1 MASAALQS
9 ALAERWRSQKPD
21 NTWAARR
28 SGAIP
33 EKEASAWD
41 TFDAREPVVERAA
54 SEVCEETTS
63 QKKKDKKAKRKAKE
77 LWIEPKALNAAG
89 FAIGKRHIVGGSG
102 DFVRS
107 AHGERRDRKR
117 AAKREEREAKRAAKR
132 QRLEEATA
140 SGGDCDANADGT
152 AAPAA
157 ASTSAGAP
165 ATAAPSTS
173 SVVVIDPFHGRLVAA
188 SAQAPAR
195 PSSKVGSKRR
205 KRRKRLEEARQAAS
219 GVDLVGASGTAEAG
233 APKTTTA
240 TTTAAAADA
249 PANEPN
255 AVRANEPVDARA
267 ADRSSFREAAA
278 AKRVACGEDSRWDSS
293 HSRWDSSHSRWD
305 SSHSRWDSSR
315 NSSREHRP
323 PRKQFPYGNYDAYYG
338 YRYLGGAG
346 SGGGGSGS
354 SSGGGGGGA
363 HHGALDPRLVAIDP
377 SWLRD
382 KDCLDIGCNAGQ
394 FTASLA
400 SRFGVRS
407 MLGIDIDATLV
418 TRAQRLLRHVAPLVG
433 PPLNPTALAAPPMP
447 PVAAAAA
454 ADAAATAAA
463 ASSRL
468 ATAAAATTDARAPVA
483 AAPET
488 ISVSISDTTARAPV
502 AAAPLPDPAAGNL
515 SNDDFRRL
523 LQLPPRSVPDTAPV
537 TAAPSPAAPAAPAAA
552 AATPSFP
559 QLPTAA
565 AAAASSFPISFP
577 TLYGGRPASAVAGAS
592 AASAVA
598 GASAASAPS
607 APSSIASAAPSAA
620 PSPSAFPH
628 NTRFVHMNFVEE
640 PPAAGQLGV
649 GPATLAARF
658 DVVCCFSTSKWI
670 HLNWGDEGLQRLFVR
685 AHACL
690 RPGGLFLLEPQPW
703 SSYRKRAGL
712 TPLIKRNYGTIRLR
726 PEGFCAYLTSE
737 AVGFASARPIE
748 VAYGE
753 EVGDNF
759 RRRPLI
765 VCEKRGGGADK

>member
-132 QRLEEATA
+132 QRLEEPTA

-205 KRRKRLEEARQAAS
+205 KRRKRLEEAKQAAS
-219 GVDLVGASGTAEAG
+219 GVDLAGAPGTAEAG
-233 APKTTTA
+233 APKATTA

-293 HSRWDSSHSRWD
+293 HSRWDSS
-305 SSHSRWDSSR
+305 R

-338 YRYLGGAG
+338 YRYVGGAG

-433 PPLNPTALAAPPMP
+433 PPQNPTALAAPPMP
-447 PVAAAAA
+447 PVAADAD
-454 ADAAATAAA
+454 ADAAAAA
-463 ASSRL
+463 ASASSQL
-468 ATAAAATTDARAPVA
+468 ATAAAATNDARAPVA

-537 TAAPSPAAPAAPAAA
+537 TAAPSPAAPPAPAAA
-552 AATPSFP
+552 AAAP
-559 QLPTAA
+559 
-565 AAAASSFPISFP
+565 SFPISFP

-712 TPLIKRNYGTIRLR
+712 TPLIKRNYETIRLR

-737 AVGFASARPIE
+737 AVGFASARPIK

-765 VCEKRGGGADK
+765 VCEKRGGGAEK

>member
-41 TFDAREPVVERAA
+41 TFDAREPVVGRAA

-89 FAIGKRHIVGGSG
+89 FAIGKRHIVGGIG

-233 APKTTTA
+233 APKATTA

-278 AKRVACGEDSRWDSS
+278 AKRVACGED
-293 HSRWDSSHSRWD
+293 
-305 SSHSRWDSSR
+305 SRWDSSR

-407 MLGIDIDATLV
+407 MLGLDIDATLV
-418 TRAQRLLRHVAPLVG
+418 TRAQRLLRHVAPLVRHVAPLIG
-433 PPLNPTALAAPPMP
+433 PPQNPTALAAPPMP

-454 ADAAATAAA
+454 ADAAAAAAA
-463 ASSRL
+463 ASSQL
-468 ATAAAATTDARAPVA
+468 ATAAAATTDARAL
-483 AAPET
+483 
-488 ISVSISDTTARAPV
+488 V

-537 TAAPSPAAPAAPAAA
+537 TAAPSPAAPPAPAAA
-552 AATPSFP
+552 AAAP
-559 QLPTAA
+559 
-565 AAAASSFPISFP
+565 SFPISFP

-712 TPLIKRNYGTIRLR
+712 TPLIKRNYETIRLR

-765 VCEKRGGGADK
+765 VCEKRGGGAEK

>member
-132 QRLEEATA
+132 QRLEEPTA

-157 ASTSAGAP
+157 ASASAGAP

-267 ADRSSFREAAA
+267 VDWSSFREAAA
-278 AKRVACGEDSRWDSS
+278 AKRVACGED
-293 HSRWDSSHSRWD
+293 SRWDSSHSRWD

-338 YRYLGGAG
+338 YRYVGGAG

-354 SSGGGGGGA
+354 GSSGGGGGA

-433 PPLNPTALAAPPMP
+433 PPQNPTALAAPPMP
-447 PVAAAAA
+447 PVAADAD
-454 ADAAATAAA
+454 ADAAAAA
-463 ASSRL
+463 ASASSQL
-468 ATAAAATTDARAPVA
+468 ATAAAATTDARAL
-483 AAPET
+483 
-488 ISVSISDTTARAPV
+488 V

-537 TAAPSPAAPAAPAAA
+537 TAAPSPAAPAAAAAA

-712 TPLIKRNYGTIRLR
+712 TPLIKRNYETIRLR

-765 VCEKRGGGADK
+765 VCEKRGGGGAEK

>member
-41 TFDAREPVVERAA
+41 TFDAREPVVGRAA

-132 QRLEEATA
+132 QRLEEPTA

-157 ASTSAGAP
+157 ASASAGAP

-188 SAQAPAR
+188 SAPAPAR

-255 AVRANEPVDARA
+255 AVKANEPVDVRA

-338 YRYLGGAG
+338 YRYVGGGG
-346 SGGGGSGS
+346 SGGGGGGSGS
-354 SSGGGGGGA
+354 GSCGGGGAA

-433 PPLNPTALAAPPMP
+433 PPQNPTALAAPPMP

-454 ADAAATAAA
+454 AAAAAATAAA

-468 ATAAAATTDARAPVA
+468 ATAAAATND
-483 AAPET
+483 
-488 ISVSISDTTARAPV
+488 ARAPV

-552 AATPSFP
+552 AATPSFS

-565 AAAASSFPISFP
+565 APSFPISFP

-765 VCEKRGGGADK
+765 VCEKRGGGAEK

>member
-195 PSSKVGSKRR
+195 PSSK
-205 KRRKRLEEARQAAS
+205 
-219 GVDLVGASGTAEAG
+219 
-233 APKTTTA
+233 
-240 TTTAAAADA
+240 
-249 PANEPN
+249 
-255 AVRANEPVDARA
+255 
-267 ADRSSFREAAA
+267 
-278 AKRVACGEDSRWDSS
+278 
-293 HSRWDSSHSRWD
+293 
-305 SSHSRWDSSR
+305 
-315 NSSREHRP
+315 
-323 PRKQFPYGNYDAYYG
+323 
-338 YRYLGGAG
+338 
-346 SGGGGSGS
+346 
-354 SSGGGGGGA
+354 
-363 HHGALDPRLVAIDP
+363 
-377 SWLRD
+377 
-382 KDCLDIGCNAGQ
+382 
-394 FTASLA
+394 
-400 SRFGVRS
+400 
-407 MLGIDIDATLV
+407 
-418 TRAQRLLRHVAPLVG
+418 
-433 PPLNPTALAAPPMP
+433 
-447 PVAAAAA
+447 
-454 ADAAATAAA
+454 
-463 ASSRL
+463 
-468 ATAAAATTDARAPVA
+468 
-483 AAPET
+483 
-488 ISVSISDTTARAPV
+488 
-502 AAAPLPDPAAGNL
+502 
-515 SNDDFRRL
+515 
-523 LQLPPRSVPDTAPV
+523 
-537 TAAPSPAAPAAPAAA
+537 
-552 AATPSFP
+552 
-559 QLPTAA
+559 
-565 AAAASSFPISFP
+565 
-577 TLYGGRPASAVAGAS
+577 
-592 AASAVA
+592 
-598 GASAASAPS
+598 
-607 APSSIASAAPSAA
+607 
-620 PSPSAFPH
+620 
-628 NTRFVHMNFVEE
+628 
-640 PPAAGQLGV
+640 
-649 GPATLAARF
+649 
-658 DVVCCFSTSKWI
+658 
-670 HLNWGDEGLQRLFVR
+670 
-685 AHACL
+685 
-690 RPGGLFLLEPQPW
+690 PW

>member
-9 ALAERWRSQKPD
+9 ALRDRWRSQKPD

-63 QKKKDKKAKRKAKE
+63 QKKKDKKAKRKE

-132 QRLEEATA
+132 QRLEEATV
-140 SGGDCDANADGT
+140 SGDCDANADGT

-157 ASTSAGAP
+157 ASASAGAP
-165 ATAAPSTS
+165 ATVAPSTC
-173 SVVVIDPFHGRLVAA
+173 SVVVVVDPFHGRLVAA
-188 SAQAPAR
+188 SAPASAR
-195 PSSKVGSKRR
+195 PSCKVGSKRR

-219 GVDLVGASGTAEAG
+219 GGDEAG
-233 APKTTTA
+233 APTATTTA
-240 TTTAAAADA
+240 TTAAAVAADA
-249 PANEPN
+249 TANEPK
-255 AVRANEPVDARA
+255 AATANEPVGARA
-267 ADRSSFREAAA
+267 ADRSSCREAAA
-278 AKRVACGEDSRWDSS
+278 AKRVASGEEGC
-293 HSRWDSSHSRWD
+293 
-305 SSHSRWDSSR
+305 WDSSR

-338 YRYLGGAG
+338 YRYVGGGG
-346 SGGGGSGS
+346 SGGGGGGSGS
-354 SSGGGGGGA
+354 SGGGSSGGGGSA
-363 HHGALDPRLVAIDP
+363 HHGALDPRLAAIDP
-377 SWLRD
+377 SWLQD

-407 MLGIDIDATLV
+407 MLGLDIDATLV

-433 PPLNPTALAAPPMP
+433 PPQNSTAAASPPMP
-447 PVAAAAA
+447 PVAAAPP
-454 ADAAATAAA
+454 AAA
-463 ASSRL
+463 ASSQL
-468 ATAAAATTDARAPVA
+468 AAAATDAIAPA
-483 AAPET
+483 
-488 ISVSISDTTARAPV
+488 
-502 AAAPLPDPAAGNL
+502 AAAPLPDPAAGHL

-523 LQLPPRSVPDTAPV
+523 LRLPPRSVPDTAPDV
-537 TAAPSPAAPAAPAAA
+537 AVPLPAATPAPAAAVTVEATVSSVSSKAPAAA
-552 AATPSFP
+552 AAAT
-559 QLPTAA
+559 
-565 AAAASSFPISFP
+565 SFPISFP
-577 TLYGGRPASAVAGAS
+577 ALYGGRPASAVADAS
-592 AASAVA
+592 DETDETVASAVA
-598 GASAASAPS
+598 GASAASAPPPPSSTASAS
-607 APSSIASAAPSAA
+607 APPSL
-620 PSPSAFPH
+620 SAFPH

-649 GPATLAARF
+649 GPAALAARF

-712 TPLIKRNYGTIRLR
+712 TPLIKRNYETIRLR

-765 VCEKRGGGADK
+765 VCEKRGEGVGRRSEG

>member
-117 AAKREEREAKRAAKR
+117 AEKREEREAKRAAKR

-205 KRRKRLEEARQAAS
+205 KRRKRLEEAKQAAS
-219 GVDLVGASGTAEAG
+219 GVDLAGASGTAEAG
-233 APKTTTA
+233 APKATTA

-278 AKRVACGEDSRWDSS
+278 AKRVACGED
-293 HSRWDSSHSRWD
+293 SRWD

-400 SRFGVRS
+400 SQFGVRS

-433 PPLNPTALAAPPMP
+433 PPQNPTALAAPPMP
-447 PVAAAAA
+447 PVAADAD

-537 TAAPSPAAPAAPAAA
+537 TAAPSPAAPPAPAAA
-552 AATPSFP
+552 AAAP
-559 QLPTAA
+559 
-565 AAAASSFPISFP
+565 SFPISFP

-712 TPLIKRNYGTIRLR
+712 TPLIKRNYETIRLR

-765 VCEKRGGGADK
+765 VCEKRGGGAEK